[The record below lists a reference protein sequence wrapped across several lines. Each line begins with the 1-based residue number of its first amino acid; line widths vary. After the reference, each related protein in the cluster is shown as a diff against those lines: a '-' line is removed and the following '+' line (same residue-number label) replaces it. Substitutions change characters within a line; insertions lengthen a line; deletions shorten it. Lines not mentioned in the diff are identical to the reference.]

1 MTMCHSTSA
10 FRRALKEWHR
20 ARMRQFRGLK
30 ALPKRVVQM
39 R

>member
-10 FRRALKEWHR
+10 FHRALTEWHR
-20 ARMRQFRGLK
+20 ARMRQFRGLQ

>member
-10 FRRALKEWHR
+10 FYKALMEWHR
-20 ARMRQFRGLK
+20 ARMRQFRGLQ
-30 ALPKRVVQM
+30 ALPKCVVQM